1 MKMSEQEFQQE
12 DERYYM
18 IAYIATKQAAEHG
31 YETGFEDRMGYFEGL
46 ERG

>member
-1 MKMSEQEFQQE
+1 MIEQEYQQE

-31 YETGFEDRMGYFEGL
+31 YETGFEDRMGHFERL